1 MKKMSTTLILA
12 AAIAVPSIA
21 LAAPAAAPA
30 AKPATTTTAP
40 AAKPAAAPVAAPAYR
55 EPTQAEMEAAL
66 AAFRAIMAKGMREV
80 YKDQLDLSDEEGKKF
95 WPIYDKYEAAMKKQN
110 DELLALIKRYATAY
124 NAGPVDD
131 ATAKSLLKD
140 MLAHDKDEMQ
150 LRDKTVNQVMGVLPA
165 TKAALFAQIDNKV
178 RVTIKYDLAKQIPLI
193 E

>member
-12 AAIAVPSIA
+12 AAIAIPSVA
-21 LAAPAAAPA
+21 FAAPAAAPA
-30 AKPATTTTAP
+30 AKPAAAP
-40 AAKPAAAPVAAPAYR
+40 MAAPVYK

-80 YKDQLDLSDEEGKKF
+80 YKDQLDLTEEEGKKF
-95 WPIYDKYEAAMKKQN
+95 WPAYDKYEADYKKQN
-110 DELLALIKRYATAY
+110 DQLLALIKRYAAAY

-140 MLAHDKDEMQ
+140 MMDHEKAESA
-150 LRDKTVNQVMGVLPA
+150 LRSGMVNKVMGMLPG

-178 RVTIKYDLAKQIPLI
+178 RVTIKYDLARQIPLV